1 LQSDVHDG
9 CDPLSPAS
17 FGGPA
22 SPGQGRTTLQ
32 LHTWPSHEVVLSI
45 CGSQSI
51 WLTGDV
57 VVVNMPQPVLTPEL
71 EPDPLDPPDDPE
83 LPLPEPEPP
92 PDGPFVCPP
101 HAPKIVRAISP
112 HPAKTM
118 PATRLMIAQSTREG
132 RESRE
137 CHSH

>member
-9 CDPLSPAS
+9 CDPPSPAS

-22 SPGQGRTTLQ
+22 SPGHGRTTLQ
-32 LHTWPSHEVVLSI
+32 LHTWPSHEVVLWI

-51 WLTGDV
+51 WSTGDV

-71 EPDPLDPPDDPE
+71 EPDPLDEADPLDPPDPPDDPE
-83 LPLPEPEPP
+83 LPLLEPEPP
-92 PDGPFVCPP
+92 PDGAFVCPP

-112 HPAKTM
+112 HPAKRM
-118 PATRLMIAQSTREG
+118 PATRLMID
-132 RESRE
+132 
-137 CHSH
+137 